1 MECRKPFIKVPTHAC
16 GHTSTYIIMLNQWW
30 GIPTVAQRSR
40 LRIWHFAP
48 VAWHFGPCLG
58 NFICCE
64 HVPGKKKKKKDSCSI
79 RAQVS
84 SLITQFIA
92 CVGISGPSSQCPK
105 ETGNWYKCLLSGS
118 CYHCNIMLHLWPRN
132 LLSSTGLEE
141 TKPGYLVD
149 LQVQ

>member
-1 MECRKPFIKVPTHAC
+1 MWTRLHIHHYVKSVVRNSHC
-16 GHTSTYIIMLNQWW
+16 GAAQQVKDLAFCTCGLAFWTLPWELHMLR
-30 GIPTVAQRSR
+30 AR
-40 LRIWHFAP
+40 
-48 VAWHFGPCLG
+48 AW
-58 NFICCE
+58 E
-64 HVPGKKKKKKDSCSI
+64 KKKDSCSI